1 MKTCPSCGALI
12 GEHEA
17 VCLNCEYVFSSA
29 GAESD
34 RKQSGNNEW
43 REESREQKRQQES
56 QNLLKN
62 LLDNS
67 NKKPIIQYIIYKSF
81 YSEDITNKKIY
92 YNYLHHSFFV

>member
-43 REESREQKRQQES
+43 REESREQKLYS
-56 QNLLKN
+56 
-62 LLDNS
+62 
-67 NKKPIIQYIIYKSF
+67 KK
-81 YSEDITNKKIY
+81 KKRRT
-92 YNYLHHSFFV
+92 FQKKTARTKAEG